1 MKERWSEEKEK
12 ERKEDNKK
20 KINPFL
26 RTLGTVIGDFTYAT

>member
-1 MKERWSEEKEK
+1 MKEGWSEEKEK
-12 ERKEDNKK
+12 ERKEDNK